1 MSLAA
6 LPQELRDKILEFCLC
21 SERQFEIGN
30 RDKDGVQ
37 SVYYSCVPLLQLRT
51 TNKQLWAEASL
62 AWARRH
68 FARLLVSARPSAECT
83 INLAPPSHWVS
94 SSTTSIQ
101 VIFRITP
108 YQHTWEKST
117 SVCLKDVL
125 DAILAWSLGDMLGL
139 HRFTRVDLRI
149 SLSHWMHT
157 KDVLDSLTR
166 SMESYTATDWKLPQV
181 IPLDRWEA
189 KGRVTV
195 CFEQSNDTFSH
206 ISGTISVLVP
216 RARK

>member
-83 INLAPPSHWVS
+83 INLAPPSH
-94 SSTTSIQ
+94 
-101 VIFRITP
+101 
-108 YQHTWEKST
+108 WEKST

-216 RARK
+216 RART